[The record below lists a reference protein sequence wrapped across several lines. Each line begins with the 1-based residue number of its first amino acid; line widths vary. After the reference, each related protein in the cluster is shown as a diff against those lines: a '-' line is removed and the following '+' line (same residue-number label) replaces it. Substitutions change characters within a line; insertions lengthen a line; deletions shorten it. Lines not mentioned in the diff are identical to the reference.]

1 MIIFV
6 NERMQYD
13 RAESQG
19 KLHKD
24 DVTLELVQTM
34 ILSLSRLGEG
44 HIGGVA
50 DPFISL
56 QPISAYNSS
65 HGHLCA

>member
-1 MIIFV
+1 MT
-6 NERMQYD
+6 EP
-13 RAESQG
+13 ESQG

-24 DVTLELVQTM
+24 DVTLELVQRM

-50 DPFISL
+50 DPLISL
-56 QPISAYNSS
+56 QPI
-65 HGHLCA
+65 